1 MRLTAEERAMLKG
14 AEGLTVRKAMQIVVA
29 LGEIYDAA
37 ELVAVGSAQ
46 IAGVSYKNLG
56 EAGLEF
62 LEEWAAQG
70 TCTRVPAFANPAGM
84 DLQRWREM
92 GIPSEFARQQQRVVN
107 ALASMGVLLTCTC
120 TPYLVGH
127 VPRAGEHLAWG
138 ESSAVSFANS
148 VLAARTN
155 REGGPSAL
163 AAAITGRTA
172 AYGLH
177 LTEKRRP
184 THRIEVRC
192 PLPNEADYGAL
203 GYLVGRQVGDGIP
216 YFQLLAES
224 PRGVPAPGPSTFG
237 GSRSREE
244 TFLRRP
250 TQEQLMALG
259 AAMAASGAVALYHI
273 EGETPEAAQWAGLAG
288 RSGSRSGKASVQ
300 ACGAAADAS
309 SDPELIEIAID
320 SLEEGYAAL
329 NSPLDEIDFVS
340 LGCPHSTL
348 GDMQRAAALLDGH
361 RVKATLWITT
371 SRGVRETAERQG
383 LVARIE
389 AAGGRVFA
397 DTCLVVAPVEDLGF
411 KAMATNSAKAAF
423 YAPGHSGLPRRFGT
437 LQQCIQAA
445 NKGRWAGR
453 DSRGL
458 A

>member
-1 MRLTAEERAMLKG
+1 MRLTAEERAML
-14 AEGLTVRKAMQIVVA
+14 EGVEGPAVHKAMQIVAA
-29 LGEIYDAA
+29 LGEIYGAA

-56 EAGLEF
+56 DAGVEF

-70 TCTRVPAFANPAGM
+70 ARTRVPAFANPAGM

-92 GIPSEFARQQQRVVN
+92 GIPSEFARQQQRVMK

-127 VPRAGEHLAWG
+127 VPRPGEHLAWG

-177 LTEKRRP
+177 LAEKRRP
-184 THRIEVRC
+184 THLVEVRC
-192 PLPNEADYGAL
+192 PLLNEADFGAL

-216 YFQLLAES
+216 YFRSGAGFSRQL
-224 PRGVPAPGPSTFG
+224 PA
-237 GSRSREE
+237 
-244 TFLRRP
+244 
-250 TQEQLMALG
+250 QEHLMALG

-273 EGETPEAAQWAGLAG
+273 EGVTPEAAQWAVLAD
-288 RSGSRSGKASVQ
+288 RSGSRRSTVSTQ
-300 ACGAAADAS
+300 IRGAETAVDS
-309 SDPELIEIAID
+309 EPELIELAVD
-320 SLEEGYAAL
+320 SLDEGYAAL
-329 NSPLDEIDFVS
+329 NSPMEGIDFVS

-348 GDMQRAAALLDGH
+348 ADLRRAATLLEGH

-371 SRGVRETAERQG
+371 SRGVREMAERQG
-383 LVARIE
+383 LVKLIE
-389 AAGGRVFA
+389 AAGGQVFA

-423 YAPGHSGLPRRFGT
+423 YAPGHSGLQRRFGT

-445 NKGRWAGR
+445 IQGRWAGR
-453 DSRGL
+453 ESGGL